1 MTTEPRQNILQE
13 LKSLLA
19 SKPGKFDGD
28 KFWNLMNQLH
38 AEGGTDPSR
47 VQQELAALDGG
58 GQAEAIDTIRA
69 QGIKGFLQNNRALM
83 VAIIALLLVLVS
95 IVTMGII
102 LTGYQRANV
111 RIFNELDKLNMQ
123 VSELATIV
131 HNQASTPIPPTSSP
145 PPTPVPPTI
154 APTEPTVPP
163 SPTTPPIANWVFTGH
178 VFKKDSQEGI
188 ENITVHLKQ
197 FDGQQCL
204 EPDLNLATSDATGNF
219 KLQADLP
226 SPLRVCIQ
234 ADPGDLWNVIANTE
248 HVQGWDRGED
258 NQLISPELTDASR
271 EIGGNIFYLEIRRTF
286 SGKVID
292 EQDNGL
298 KTTVSLSWKAEEKED
313 WKPFGEPVQTDESGA
328 FKIEWDGVLKE
339 AFYKLEQKPLEGYVT
354 KEITP
359 FGVGTW
365 IHKDGVIESSVRVAD
380 PIFEGAVFKNVKQ
393 PPPPTKPAPTTTKTA
408 PTGVPPTVE
417 PKFGDITLPSDR
429 EVTVF
434 SDSALGA
441 TAWAK
446 FLKAKTISIMNLE
459 KDPNSMR
466 VKVRIKLYVKRD
478 VIVDRS
484 RVPKGATLYWPSGA
498 EVGNVP
504 SGGGTS
510 ELVIQQIEIDDADS
524 RIVVEGWIAKLD
536 LPN

>member
-1 MTTEPRQNILQE
+1 MTSDERQTKLTELQRLAGQKPTKDNQENIKKLLKE
-13 LKSLLA
+13 LGAVGELDLSFLA
-19 SKPGKFDGD
+19 KVGPTSEARPPAVSAR
-28 KFWNLMNQLH
+28 LMN
-38 AEGGTDPSR
+38 EKW
-47 VQQELAALDGG
+47 
-58 GQAEAIDTIRA
+58 AI
-69 QGIKGFLQNNRALM
+69 
-83 VAIIALLLVLVS
+83 VAIIALLLALGG
-95 IVTMGII
+95 IVAMSII
-102 LTGYQRANV
+102 LPSYKRAND
-111 RIFNELDKLNMQ
+111 RILNELEQINLR
-123 VSELATIV
+123 VAELATIV
-131 HNQASTPIPPTSSP
+131 HNQASTPMPPPTQP
-145 PPTPVPPTI
+145 APTPVPPTPVP
-154 APTEPTVPP
+154 AEPTPP
-163 SPTTPPIANWVFTGH
+163 PAPPPPTVVKWVFSGH
-178 VFKKDSQEGI
+178 VYKNKDTEEGI
-188 ENITVHLKQ
+188 ENITVHLKK
-197 FDGQQCL
+197 FDGQQCS
-204 EPDLNLATSDATGNF
+204 EPDLNIATSDAAGNY
-219 KLQADLP
+219 KLEYESSAP
-226 SPLRVCIQ
+226 IRVCIQ
-234 ADPGDLWNVIANTE
+234 ADPGDLWNVVAKAE
-248 HVQGWDRGED
+248 HVQGWEIGED
-258 NQLISPELTDASR
+258 KQLISPELPDASQ
-271 EIGGNIFYLEIRRTF
+271 EFGGNFFYLEIRRTF

-328 FKIEWDGVLKE
+328 FKIEWRGVLE
-339 AFYKLEQKPLEGYVT
+339 QAFYKLEQKPLEGYVT

-365 IHKDGVIESSVRVAD
+365 IHKDGVIESSVRVVD

-408 PTGVPPTVE
+408 PTGVPPTVG

-459 KDPNSMR
+459 KDPSSMR

-524 RIVVEGWIAKLD
+524 RIVVEGWIAESD